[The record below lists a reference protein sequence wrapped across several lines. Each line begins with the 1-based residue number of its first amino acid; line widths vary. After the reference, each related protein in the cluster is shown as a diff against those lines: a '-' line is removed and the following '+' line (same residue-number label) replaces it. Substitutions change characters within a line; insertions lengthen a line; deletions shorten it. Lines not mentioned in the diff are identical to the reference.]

1 MRHIFGFARQV
12 YQYAGPVLWLN
23 SAALLLVGLLQS
35 AGLLLILP
43 LLSITGLVDFDG
55 SSIPYVGWLFGLFEG
70 VPKTQSLTFIL
81 IAYVLISV
89 CQSLFNRHQTILN
102 KKIQQGFVRKLRED
116 TYKGLLRADWDFFI
130 RHRKSDIVKIM
141 TTEIAQVKSG
151 LSSYFQFGSSL
162 VFAAVKIVVAF
173 LLSPWLTAGILAAG
187 AALLV
192 CSRYFTRRAE
202 AFGEQNLLLSKA
214 YVAGITDH
222 LNGMKEIKSNTLEGT
237 HADWMGDVCR
247 QAEHNAV
254 EYTRLKTN
262 SQLLYGIVSSV
273 LLAAAVYLLVQLFQS
288 QPAQLILVVLLFSR
302 LWPVVARIQ
311 SKLESLSNMIPSFEA
326 LIELQKD
333 CERSVELR
341 DANFRDVRPIK
352 LSQGLELRG
361 VWFRY
366 DNRKETYA
374 LRNIDVRIPAKG
386 MTAIVGPSGAGKTTM
401 ADVLMGLNRPERGEV
416 LLDGAPLKEEN
427 VLPLR
432 RSVSYVPQEP
442 FLFGGSVRDNLLMM
456 EPGASDESLWDA
468 LELACAAN
476 VVRRLPLGLDTP
488 IGDKGVRLS
497 GGEKQRLVLARAL
510 LREPSI
516 LILDEATS
524 ALDTETE
531 RHVQETLERLRGR
544 MSVIVIAHRLS
555 TIRGADQV
563 IVVDQGEIVQ
573 SGRYAELAQDRR
585 GLFGR
590 LLGQQD
596 LAVQA

>member
-1 MRHIFGFARQV
+1 MRLIFGFSKRV
-12 YQYAGPVLWLN
+12 YQYAGPILWLN
-23 SAALLLVGLLQS
+23 SLALLLVGLLQS
-35 AGLLLILP
+35 MGLLLILP
-43 LLSITGLVDFDG
+43 LLSITGLVDFDS

-70 VPKTQSLTFIL
+70 VPKTQSLTLIL

-89 CQSLFNRHQTILN
+89 AQSLFNRHQTILN
-102 KKIQQGFVRKLRED
+102 KKIQQGFIRKLRED
-116 TYKGLLRADWDFFI
+116 TYKGLLRADWNFFI

-151 LSSYFQFGSSL
+151 ISSYFQFGSSL
-162 VFAAVKIVVAF
+162 IFASVKIVLAF
-173 LLSPWLTAGILAAG
+173 LLSPWLTAGILGAG
-187 AALLV
+187 VVLLL
-192 CSRYFTRRAE
+192 CSRYYTRRAAE
-202 AFGEQNLLLSKA
+202 FGEQNLLLSKT

-222 LNGMKEIKSNTLEGT
+222 LNGIKEIKSNTLEGT
-237 HADWMGDVCR
+237 HADWMSDVCR

-254 EYTRLKTN
+254 EFTRLKTN
-262 SQLLYGIVSSV
+262 SQLLYGIVSTV
-273 LLAAAVYLLVQLFQS
+273 LLAAAVYTLVQLFQS
-288 QPAQLILVVLLFSR
+288 KPAELLLVVLLFSR
-302 LWPVVARIQ
+302 LWPVVTRIQ
-311 SKLESLSNMIPSFEA
+311 SKLENLSNMIPSFEA
-326 LIELQKD
+326 LLELQHD
-333 CERSVELR
+333 CERSIELR
-341 DANFRDVRPIK
+341 DASFRDTRPIK
-352 LSQGLELRG
+352 LAQGLELRG

-366 DNRKETYA
+366 DRQKEIYA
-374 LRNIDVRIPAKG
+374 LRNVDVRIPAKG

-401 ADVLMGLNRPERGEV
+401 ADVLMGLNRPERGE
-416 LLDGAPLKEEN
+416 LRLDGMPLMEGH

-442 FLFGGSVRDNLLMM
+442 FLFSGSVRDNLLMM
-456 EPGASDESLWDA
+456 EPEASDEQLWDA
-468 LELACAAN
+468 LKLACADH
-476 VVRRLPLGLDTP
+476 VVRKLPLGLDTP

-531 RHVQETLERLRGR
+531 RHVQETLERLRDR

-555 TIRGADQV
+555 TIRCADQV

-585 GLFGR
+585 SLFGR
-590 LLGQQD
+590 LLGQQE
-596 LAVQA
+596 LVVQA